1 MPWWPDRSLRVQ
13 ESEMVSQVVPTG
25 KADATREFNLNGHDV
40 SVTAKDCGD
49 TDVGSVEV
57 CVSFADGT
65 RGTFDI
71 GVGEYCLG
79 EGNRLTPG
87 MLNDGDTA
95 ALGALALEVDM
106 PTDDVLTRLV
116 VESEIDVA
124 KCIKDSKPL

>member
-1 MPWWPDRSLRVQ
+1 VIRIFSSRVQ
-13 ESEMVSQVVPTG
+13 ETEMVSQGAPDSHSDG
-25 KADATREFNLNGHDV
+25 TREFSLNGHDV

-49 TDVGSVEV
+49 TDIGSVEV
-57 CVSFADGT
+57 SVSFADGT

-71 GVGEYCLG
+71 GVAEYCLG

-106 PTDDVLTRLV
+106 PADDVLTRLV

-124 KCIKDSKPL
+124 KCIKGSKPV

>member
-1 MPWWPDRSLRVQ
+1 
-13 ESEMVSQVVPTG
+13 MVNRIAANS
-25 KADATREFNLNGHDV
+25 KADGARGFNLNGHDV

-57 CVSFADGT
+57 CVSFADGM

-95 ALGALALEVDM
+95 ALGALALEVSM
-106 PTDDVLTRLV
+106 SADDVLTRLV

-124 KCIKDSKPL
+124 KCIKNSKPP